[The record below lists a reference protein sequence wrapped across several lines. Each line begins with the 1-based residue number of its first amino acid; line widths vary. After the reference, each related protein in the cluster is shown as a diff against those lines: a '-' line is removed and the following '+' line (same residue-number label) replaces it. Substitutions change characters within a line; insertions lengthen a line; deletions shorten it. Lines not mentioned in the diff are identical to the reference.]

1 MSNVKYFTNDKFRT
15 LAYLY
20 DVKGND
26 NRARITQQ
34 EVADELGLSR
44 VTMNGIFKQLKE
56 DGYYLVV
63 LQSLPNISVK
73 HQCFFLCPFCQHKGQ
88 SSYHQRR
95 YILL

>member
-1 MSNVKYFTNDKFRT
+1 MSNVKYFTNDKFRA

-20 DVKGND
+20 DIKGSD

-56 DGYYLVV
+56 DGYLEQDSVHIGRYL
-63 LQSLPNISVK
+63 LTGKAISAIETFRNSDK
-73 HQCFFLCPFCQHKGQ
+73 K
-88 SSYHQRR
+88 
-95 YILL
+95 

>member
-1 MSNVKYFTNDKFRT
+1 MSNVKYFTNDKFRA

-20 DVKGND
+20 DIKGSD

-56 DGYYLVV
+56 DGYLEQDSVHIGRYL
-63 LQSLPNISVK
+63 LTDKAISAVEMFRASDK
-73 HQCFFLCPFCQHKGQ
+73 
-88 SSYHQRR
+88 
-95 YILL
+95 

>member
-1 MSNVKYFTNDKFRT
+1 MSNVKYFTNDKFRA

-44 VTMNGIFKQLKE
+44 VTINGIFKQLKD
-56 DGYYLVV
+56 DGYLQQDTVHNGRYL
-63 LQSLPNISVK
+63 LTEKAISAIETFRNSDK
-73 HQCFFLCPFCQHKGQ
+73 K
-88 SSYHQRR
+88 
-95 YILL
+95 

>member
-1 MSNVKYFTNDKFRT
+1 MSNVKYFTNDKFRA

-44 VTMNGIFKQLKE
+44 VTINGIFKQLKD
-56 DGYYLVV
+56 DGYLQQDTVHIGRYL
-63 LQSLPNISVK
+63 LTEKAISAIETFRNSDK
-73 HQCFFLCPFCQHKGQ
+73 K
-88 SSYHQRR
+88 
-95 YILL
+95 